1 MIKERNRKRHD
12 PFAEEDNLDLKRQ
25 KFIFL
30 WTMMLMVILLIALYL
45 QMDMILITGITTI
58 LILSTI
64 GLYIKFRNFYSMRDR
79 GQRTACITI
88 SMYASLILTLICAYY
103 YVQDEPLTQEYA
115 LVFLFGFFFFT
126 YMVYKSASRYM
137 VVGNKR
143 QRFR

>member
-1 MIKERNRKRHD
+1 MVKERNRKRHN
-12 PFAEEDNLDLKRQ
+12 PFAEEEKIDLTRQ

-30 WTMMLMVILLIALYL
+30 WTMMLMVILLVSFYL
-45 QMDMILITGITTI
+45 QMDMVFIAGITTI

-64 GLYIKFRNFYSMRDR
+64 GLYIKFRNFYRMRDR

-88 SMYASLILTLICAYY
+88 SMYASLILTLVCAYY

>member
-45 QMDMILITGITTI
+45 QMDMILIGGITTI
-58 LILSTI
+58 LILSTL

>member
-1 MIKERNRKRHD
+1 
-12 PFAEEDNLDLKRQ
+12 
-25 KFIFL
+25 
-30 WTMMLMVILLIALYL
+30 MLMVILLIALYL
-45 QMDMILITGITTI
+45 QMDMILIGGITTI
-58 LILSTI
+58 LILSTL

-88 SMYASLILTLICAYY
+88 SMYASLILTLVCAYY

-126 YMVYKSASRYM
+126 YMVYKSVSRYM